1 MSKPRPKTPPETPG
15 QRLAR
20 IIVPGTTGGIYT
32 LIPGA
37 LGFFVVLGVYVH
49 SYATGKPMPDVTGE
63 MLLATVSMLGVH
75 TARAVSADRA
85 NAANGIAP
93 VPVDPTDPAVPVT
106 VSPAPS
112 RATPPDLPDLRP
124 FDP

>member
-1 MSKPRPKTPPETPG
+1 MSKPRLKAPTETPW
-15 QRLAR
+15 QRLGR
-20 IIVPGTTGGIYT
+20 VVVPGTTGGIYT

-75 TARAVSADRA
+75 TARGISADRA
-85 NAANGIAP
+85 NAANGLAP
-93 VPVDPTDPAVPVT
+93 VPVDPTDPAG
-106 VSPAPS
+106 PAPVP
-112 RATPPDLPDLRP
+112 TPPARDLPLDLPDLRP
-124 FDP
+124 IDE